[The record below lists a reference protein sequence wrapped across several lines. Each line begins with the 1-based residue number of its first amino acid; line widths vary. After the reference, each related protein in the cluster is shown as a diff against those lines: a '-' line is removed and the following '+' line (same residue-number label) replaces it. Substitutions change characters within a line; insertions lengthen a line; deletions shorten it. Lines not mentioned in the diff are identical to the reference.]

1 MYMNCSECQN
11 KSKKTICIHNMF
23 SPYSG
28 NAIFMYW
35 TCNSMNNPSSC
46 CVLVD
51 AKIIASDKDTLSL
64 SQKRVFSNNLNF
76 QIYLRSN
83 VCVEALAKCETIAP
97 LKRAMNLRKDLI
109 YAACETFSTIFGG
122 HHDTLVKQVSYSLY
136 LLICELFP
144 TKTVNQR
151 PIFISQKV
159 PR

>member
-1 MYMNCSECQN
+1 
-11 KSKKTICIHNMF
+11 
-23 SPYSG
+23 
-28 NAIFMYW
+28 
-35 TCNSMNNPSSC
+35 MNNPSSC